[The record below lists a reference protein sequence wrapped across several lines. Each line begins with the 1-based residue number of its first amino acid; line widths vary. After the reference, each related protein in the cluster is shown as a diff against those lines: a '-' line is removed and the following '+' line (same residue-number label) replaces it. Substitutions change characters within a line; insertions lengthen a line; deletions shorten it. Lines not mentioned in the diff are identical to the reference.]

1 MKPKELLENIEESCS
16 GSNSRYLFKYFDKDC
31 VVAYNKNKTSVVMI
45 INTAKTY
52 MSFYCITRD
61 LESYMFNQIILRR
74 INLQHGVNLIEGEG
88 IILNQ
93 DDFTKV
99 KKTIILQNL
108 K

>member
-1 MKPKELLENIEESCS
+1 MKPKELLENIEESCIES
-16 GSNSRYLFKYFDKDC
+16 KSKFLSKYFDKDC

-45 INTAKTY
+45 IKTARTY
-52 MSFYCITRD
+52 MSFYCITRE
-61 LESYMFNQIILRR
+61 LENYMFNQTILRK
-74 INLQHGVNLIEGEG
+74 IDLQHGVNLIEGEG

-93 DDFTKV
+93 DDFTKI